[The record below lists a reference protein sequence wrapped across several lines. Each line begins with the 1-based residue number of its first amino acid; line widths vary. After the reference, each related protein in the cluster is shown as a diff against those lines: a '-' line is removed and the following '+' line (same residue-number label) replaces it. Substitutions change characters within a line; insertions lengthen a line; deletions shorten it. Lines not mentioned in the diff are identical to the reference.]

1 MAQAT
6 RQHGVISAAEL
17 RRFGLTEKAI
27 RWRVETGILQPLFV
41 GVFLVGGSPRT
52 WEQRI
57 TAAVRWGGD
66 GAVASYKSAAAL
78 WGFDGFELNTNIADL
93 QNQCAGESRWAGSI
107 PSASANGL

>member
-1 MAQAT
+1 MEPWMAQAT
-6 RQHGVISAAEL
+6 RQHGVISTVEL

-27 RWRVETGILQPLFV
+27 RWRAATGILQPLFV
-41 GVFLVGGSPRT
+41 GVFLVAGSPRT

-78 WGFDGFELNTNIADL
+78 WRFDGFELRPLGCILGTAIRA
-93 QNQCAGESRWAGSI
+93 
-107 PSASANGL
+107 PT